1 MKKVSV
7 FLMLAMLVSAVF
19 SYAPAAS
26 AATTVDNMP
35 AWTKCAD
42 EQGVCD
48 FTGTKEVRYGTDG
61 SYFSNT
67 ATDGIGCSNE
77 EWGDPAPLQSKHCD
91 ARDLLPEGTP
101 SVTGTLDDD
110 FKTFTIRFDRS
121 IAPSGTPEQLKS
133 AITIKQAGS
142 AEFEALG
149 EGDSVAYDAEDPDA
163 IVLTL
168 DQQLVGDRH
177 AVRIAAGAV
186 VLDGETEPYTAPI
199 ELSGIVGAD
208 IVPPAFIGAESLAN
222 GGSVKLHFDEAITPV
237 FPDTIEDEG
246 AAIAYLQSQIQVAQ
260 DGEHFSP
267 LVNDLIEV
275 GGDNS
280 SIQIS
285 YRNDLKIVSGP
296 KTKFK
301 LAAGL
306 FKDAAGNM
314 TPELILDVS
323 PPAIQSAALSSDNH
337 DVTVTFDRNIYTTP
351 FYNASKQLNS
361 RIWLKEGSGH
371 RRDLGTND
379 TVEVVGDKLNIHF
392 ATALNG
398 ESSQIVISGG
408 TLQDA
413 NGNYY
418 SDEMA
423 SPYLPANPG
432 GDTSDTAGPEY
443 INYLLSSDLK
453 QLTLQF
459 NEKVA
464 MSQQDL
470 AAFKQNFRWYN
481 SQVGY
486 VNGLPSDATVT
497 VSGQTVIIYF
507 NTLIDEN
514 VFYVRFDLSKITDLA
529 GNYSDYGR
537 VWTNWID
544 VNNDATFGMNNANIG
559 FNGRFLSLYFE
570 AGPLEDLTVDE
581 NGSHLKEKIKISTDN
596 GVTFNPLSTED
607 KVILSGSSI
616 GILLHNRIVAGTMQ
630 VEIDPGVLTDSHH
643 YLVNVG
649 GRRTITSNRPQL
661 SGYLFSDADTAL
673 KFENSPE
680 WRNHIQSVKVWDYEN
695 ATYRELTKSEYDL
708 TDSEIK
714 IHKGVFLKDRSYEIA
729 IESEGYSTQYYD
741 GYAYKSSDLFYMTAP
756 SISKKNGVT
765 AEVFIYNRAYGSQ
778 NSSAFNV
785 LSSSSNASAQDVVFE
800 LFDGDTPVSIV
811 AAELAVGTG
820 KYTAKFSVSDAALT
834 SKNYTVKAF
843 IVSSFDGEMGNV
855 GLNLGTV
862 KTQLEIDEAMVLS
875 EYNDDR
881 D

>member
-1 MKKVSV
+1 M
-7 FLMLAMLVSAVF
+7 MLAMMVFAAF

-26 AATTVDNMP
+26 ATTTVDNMP

-61 SYFSNT
+61 NYFSDT
-67 ATDGIGCSNE
+67 ATDGIECSNE

-101 SVTGTLDDD
+101 NVTGTLDDD

-133 AITIKQAGS
+133 AITIKQVGTP
-142 AEFEALG
+142 EFAALG
-149 EGDSVAYDAEDPDA
+149 EADSVAYNVQDPDA
-163 IVLTL
+163 IVLKL
-168 DQQLVGDRH
+168 DQRLVGDHH

-186 VLDGETEPYTAPI
+186 VLEGETVPYAAPI

-208 IVPPAFIGAESLAN
+208 IVPPAFVGAESLN
-222 GGSVKLHFDEAITPV
+222 DGEGVKLHFDEAITPV
-237 FPDTIEDEG
+237 FPDTMEDEG
-246 AAIAYLQSQIQVAQ
+246 EAIAYLQSQIQVAQ

-267 LVNDLIEV
+267 LVNDLINFS
-275 GGDNS
+275 GDSS

-285 YRNDLKIVSGP
+285 YQNDLKIVSGP
-296 KTKFK
+296 KTKIK
-301 LAAGL
+301 LAVGL
-306 FKDAAGNM
+306 FKDAAGNT

-323 PPAIQSAALSSDNH
+323 PPAIKSAALSSDNH

-351 FYNASKQLNS
+351 FYNASMQLKS

-371 RRDLGTND
+371 RRDLGAND

-418 SDEMA
+418 SDELA
-423 SPYLPANPG
+423 SPYLQANPE
-432 GDTSDTAGPEY
+432 GDISDTAGPEY
-443 INYLLSSDLK
+443 IDYQLSSDLK
-453 QLTLQF
+453 ELTLKF
-459 NEKVA
+459 NEEVA
-464 MSQQDL
+464 MSTQDL
-470 AAFKQNFRWYN
+470 AAFKQNFSWYN

-486 VNGLPSDATVT
+486 VNGLPSSATVT
-497 VSGQTVIIYF
+497 VSGRTVNIHF

-514 VFYVRFDLSKITDLA
+514 VFYVGFDLSKIADLA
-529 GNYSDYGR
+529 GNYSDNGIR
-537 VWTNWID
+537 WTNWID
-544 VNNDATFGMNNANIG
+544 VNNDATFRMRNANIG
-559 FNGRFLSLYFE
+559 INGRFISLYFE

-630 VEIDPGVLTDSHH
+630 VEIDSGILTDSHH
-643 YLVNVG
+643 YLVNVE
-649 GRRTITSNRPQL
+649 GRQTITYNMPQM
-661 SGYLFSDADTAL
+661 SGYLFSNADTVL

-680 WRNHIQSVKVWDYEN
+680 WKSHIQSVKIWDYAN
-695 ATYRELTKSEYDL
+695 RTYRELSKSEYDL

-714 IHKGVFLKDRSYEIA
+714 IHKGIFLKDRSYEITV
-729 IESEGYSTQYYD
+729 ESEGYSTQYYD
-741 GYAYKSSDLFYMTAP
+741 GYAYKSSDIFYMTAP
-756 SISKKNGVT
+756 SITKTSGIT
-765 AEVFIYNRAYGSQ
+765 AKVFIYNLVYGNGNKNNASL
-778 NSSAFNV
+778 
-785 LSSSSNASAQDVVFE
+785 LSSSESGGNTGTQAVVFE
-800 LFDGDTPVSIV
+800 LFDGNTPVSIA
-811 AAELAVGTG
+811 AAELAIGTG
-820 KYTAKFSVSDAALT
+820 TYSANFNVTDAAT
-834 SKNYTVKAF
+834 KNYTVKAF
-843 IVSSFDGEMGNV
+843 VVSSFDSDTLNL

-862 KTQLEIDEAMVLS
+862 KTQAEIDEAMIMS
-875 EYNDDR
+875 QNNNNQD
-881 D
+881 